1 MATNFP
7 NSIQTFP
14 TMQNITATDAPL
26 VEQYQEYMKAGD
38 IASAQAVLNSIVDGQ
53 SKIISA
59 DYMNTIA
66 DTVNALETYYVNKY
80 SVSCVVSA
88 TQPTLGNGDYWFEIQ
103 S

>member
-38 IASAQAVLNSIVDGQ
+38 IASAEDVLDSITDGQ
-53 SKIISA
+53 NKIISA
-59 DYMNTIA
+59 DYMNTIT

-80 SVSCVVSA
+80 SVSCIVSA
-88 TQPTLGNGDYWFEIQ
+88 IQPLVAKDDYWFEIQ